1 MESILK
7 TYGVKGL
14 HCASCVSTVEK
25 ALSELEGVHNASV
38 NLSLENVKLETESSI
53 IFETLQDAVQN
64 HGYTLIEENS
74 EKYSERKEKEI
85 HSLRKHLIYNGV
97 LGIPLLI
104 IAMGEMMHDTPMN
117 FGNILIQLFLTTL
130 IIIISR
136 YYYINGFTAL
146 FHKNPNMNSLVA
158 LGTGSAFI

>member
-14 HCASCVSTVEK
+14 HCAGCVSTVEK

-85 HSLRKHLIYNGV
+85 HSLRKHLIYNGRCFFQDMNL
-97 LGIPLLI
+97 LGIFDYARI
-104 IAMGEMMHDTPMN
+104 VKGIRR
-117 FGNILIQLFLTTL
+117 LF
-130 IIIISR
+130 
-136 YYYINGFTAL
+136 
-146 FHKNPNMNSLVA
+146 
-158 LGTGSAFI
+158 

>member
-14 HCASCVSTVEK
+14 HCAGCVSTVEK
-25 ALSELEGVHNASV
+25 VLSELEGVHNASV

-104 IAMGEMMHDTPMN
+104 IAMGKMMNDTPMI

-136 YYYINGFTAL
+136 NYYINGFTAL
-146 FHKNPNMNSLVA
+146 FHKNPKMNSLEA
-158 LGTGSAFI
+158 LGTGAAFI